1 MASSAATKLG
11 KRIKTLRQAKG
22 LTQVQ
27 LAEAAGYD
35 PVTISRFERGEYAPG
50 LDALEILSRILQEPI
65 GAFFQS
71 EHERD
76 SISVM
81 RHQICDAAYRTEHPG
96 LLADMLKAINKVRAK
111 YGISE

>member
-1 MASSAATKLG
+1 MASSAAKKLG
-11 KRIKTLRQAKG
+11 KRIKALRQAKG

-50 LDALEILSRILQEPI
+50 LDALETLGQVLEQPI

-71 EHERD
+71 EIEQD
-76 SISVM
+76 SMSVM
-81 RHQICDAAYRTEHPG
+81 RHQICDAAYRTQHPG

-111 YGISE
+111 YGITE